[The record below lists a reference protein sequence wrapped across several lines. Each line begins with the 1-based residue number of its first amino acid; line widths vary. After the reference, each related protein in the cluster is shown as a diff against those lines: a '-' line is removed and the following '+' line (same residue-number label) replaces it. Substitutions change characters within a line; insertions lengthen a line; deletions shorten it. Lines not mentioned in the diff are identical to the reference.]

1 MKPGSLATLLMQHW
15 CGWIF
20 GPPLLSSH
28 GLLCQRPLR
37 CIWDIWG
44 CCTGEYKFTWAVR
57 AELSAAT
64 CTQTQLI
71 TIVYR
76 NAMKC
81 VKSQLRSIELFL
93 DQLRLRSRLRNRTSC
108 QQHQAG
114 TGCTN
119 QRPSYMP
126 CPACS
131 LTMLDSLT
139 ACNQTSTFSVS
150 KCRRTLW
157 LSDMTLARSSRRT
170 FGCLAVVEAANTLL
184 PVTCLCSTVKWPS
197 WSKGQGNVR
206 KQSGT
211 L

>member
-1 MKPGSLATLLMQHW
+1 MQSRMWAFANGTFFTNVHHALWHQEFKGGLKVSHQCLRIRKFKKKIFEHSNASVQMSREFQDQNKSNIWWRMHLEVCCFLLAGLCFTQPDSVCNLRVETCTRNEQSWSIMDWIIMSLFWISVFVDLMKPGSLATLLMQHW

-76 NAMKC
+76 N
-81 VKSQLRSIELFL
+81 
-93 DQLRLRSRLRNRTSC
+93 T
-108 QQHQAG
+108 
-114 TGCTN
+114 
-119 QRPSYMP
+119 
-126 CPACS
+126 
-131 LTMLDSLT
+131 
-139 ACNQTSTFSVS
+139 
-150 KCRRTLW
+150 
-157 LSDMTLARSSRRT
+157 
-170 FGCLAVVEAANTLL
+170 
-184 PVTCLCSTVKWPS
+184 
-197 WSKGQGNVR
+197 
-206 KQSGT
+206 
-211 L
+211 